1 MNGHLST
8 ESTPPRP
15 TVPLPPYTN
24 ILSSTTFAVWPATG
38 GGALLSFTASNDQ
51 LRVVVL
57 NNHKSF
63 VSIPRLIS
71 PPNSNRASW
80 YWHSV
85 CEWRPGCKKQFQWH
99 VCQDWT
105 TFWGVVVVLF
115 VLCDHLG
122 ESGLQKDCCWWLMFW
137 LHERFIVIYLRV
149 KWRVFI
155 RWWYL
160 CLWSWLFVWSV
171 LSWGYQVLK
180 VAVIGRLLFA
190 MIGWLLFAVCGRR
203 QSWMVYTEK
212 GKCRCSQNGLLL
224 WLSQQIQQYSKLSFL
239 RHNICNL
246 FFLLKW
252 ETLGMDKEQQQV
264 FHCRSQGKH

>member
-1 MNGHLST
+1 MT
-8 ESTPPRP
+8 
-15 TVPLPPYTN
+15 
-24 ILSSTTFAVWPATG
+24 I
-38 GGALLSFTASNDQ
+38 
-51 LRVVVL
+51 
-57 NNHKSF
+57 
-63 VSIPRLIS
+63 
-71 PPNSNRASW
+71 
-80 YWHSV
+80 
-85 CEWRPGCKKQFQWH
+85 

-122 ESGLQKDCCWWLMFW
+122 ESGLQKDCCWWLMFR
-137 LHERFIVIYLRV
+137 LHERFIVILRV